1 MNLSIAFKTNRMKL
15 KLFIISLL
23 FLTPNSYGA
32 YINHHYEEKVEEKFV
47 SEYINSNTNYTV
59 VACFVR
65 YEDFFMMNKPSLKD
79 TLEECK
85 ENKRVIEKLNRT
97 KYKFGKIRGYLPYSK
112 EVIVELIE
120 VKSRREYNE
129 TSE

>member
-47 SEYINSNTNYTV
+47 SESMNSNTV
-59 VACFVR
+59 VACYVE

-79 TLEECK
+79 TLNECK
-85 ENKRVIEKLNRT
+85 ENKRIIEKLNGT

-120 VKSRREYNE
+120 VKN
-129 TSE
+129 